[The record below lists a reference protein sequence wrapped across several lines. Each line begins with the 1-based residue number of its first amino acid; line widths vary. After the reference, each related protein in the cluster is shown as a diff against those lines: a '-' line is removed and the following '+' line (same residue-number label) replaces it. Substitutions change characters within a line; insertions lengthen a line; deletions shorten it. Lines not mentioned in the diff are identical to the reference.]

1 MTDNLSL
8 IDKFGKYCST
18 REAAKLL
25 GISLRT
31 TQLWVDKGLL
41 EAWKTEGG
49 HRRILVASVERVLR
63 GEHNPPDN
71 SAIRPADI
79 PEFGRL
85 RLLVVEDDNTLLK
98 LYRLQVANWKLPI
111 DLTTASNGYDALVLV
126 GREQPDLMI
135 ADLGLPGLDGFQMV
149 RALVASS
156 YREGMEIAV
165 VTGFEADEIQ
175 RQGGL
180 PNDVRV
186 FSKPIPFADLKKLAE
201 DLLARR
207 ASVIS

>member
-1 MTDNLSL
+1 MNTDFSL
-8 IDKFGKYCST
+8 TGQLGKYCST

-63 GEHNPPDN
+63 QDQAPLEH
-71 SAIRPADI
+71 STVRPAEL

-98 LYRLQVANWKLPI
+98 LYRLHITNWRLPI
-111 DLTTASNGYDALVLV
+111 DLTTAGNGYDALVLV

-156 YREGMEIAV
+156 FREGMEIAV
-165 VTGFEADEIQ
+165 VTGYEADEIQ

-180 PNDVRV
+180 PSDVKI
-186 FSKPIPFADLKKLAE
+186 FSKPIPFGELKKLAE

-207 ASVIS
+207 ASIVG